1 MSEKYYTHTPCYRLW
16 QRLWKI
22 SAREEG
28 DRVSYTAHSLLQQPP
43 KQHCT
48 CADSS
53 FTGDTAR
60 FSATPC
66 TECCR
71 EKMSE
76 AGEQN
81 LVELLLGK
89 FCLKKKKKLL
99 KGYEQSVNLATKL
112 TRQQWD
118 ELKYIE
124 QDVQHQRWDCIHL
137 EFKKNK
143 NKNLNPKIKN

>member
-1 MSEKYYTHTPCYRLW
+1 
-16 QRLWKI
+16 
-22 SAREEG
+22 
-28 DRVSYTAHSLLQQPP
+28 
-43 KQHCT
+43 
-48 CADSS
+48 
-53 FTGDTAR
+53 
-60 FSATPC
+60 
-66 TECCR
+66 
-71 EKMSE
+71 MSE

-89 FCLKKKKKLL
+89 FCLKKKKKKLL

-124 QDVQHQRWDCIHL
+124 QDVQHQRSDYLHL
-137 EFKKNK
+137 EFKKHK